1 MKTFQETKE
10 FIVTRATEL
19 DACEGQLDR
28 ANEAETI
35 EDLLSVIK
43 DNLGWVSNH
52 KLFTWE
58 SIQEYFTKEQLLEY
72 NIGNTGAGNAGF
84 SNSGDSNSG
93 YRNSGDSNS
102 GYRNSGSWNSG
113 DRNSGYRNSGDSNS
127 GYRNSGDSNSG
138 YRNSGSWNSGDRNSG
153 YRNSGDSNSG
163 SWNSGD
169 RNSGYRNSGSWNS
182 GDRNSGDSNSGY
194 RNSGAFCTNQNPK
207 VFLFDV
213 ECSLTVKE
221 WEEHPACRIM
231 QNNLETHLWVPS
243 GSMTDEQKAA
253 WPKHETTGGFLKAIS
268 MHDAWKDMWHNLT
281 EDKKALFTSL
291 PHFDPAK
298 FLEITGINVNP

>member
-84 SNSGDSNSG
+84 S
-93 YRNSGDSNS
+93 
-102 GYRNSGSWNSG
+102 
-113 DRNSGYRNSGDSNS
+113 
-127 GYRNSGDSNSG
+127 
-138 YRNSGSWNSGDRNSG
+138 
-153 YRNSGDSNSG
+153 
-163 SWNSGD
+163 
-169 RNSGYRNSGSWNS
+169 
-182 GDRNSGDSNSGY
+182 NSGDSNSGY